1 MKKEYSFWIIPVF
14 KEDNWSKEILIVQSK
29 NWSHRWFPKW
39 HKAKWEKPLETAIRE
54 LFEETW
60 LKIKQ
65 IINWEL
71 IEDPYIDYS
80 QISKNWKTI
89 EKHVW
94 YFIWEVKS
102 KKIKLQKKEI
112 KDALRLAEDKIE
124 NNITH
129 DSSKKIF
136 QQAKSIINNI

>member
-39 HKAKWEKPLETAIRE
+39 HKEKWEKPLETAMRE

-80 QISKNWKTI
+80 QISKNWKII

-112 KDALRLAEDKIE
+112 KDALRLTEDKIE